1 MSYKTG
7 VRQNVL
13 CLQSSCVNICIYSNH
28 QTTIMSTEYCYSLH
42 DKKSRTLMQ
51 AQAADSGFQVQL
63 HVSHSL
69 ERFTTFLSYSS
80 LHKNQWTKR
89 RSLLKNLPPFF
100 PITIPNTLDGRRD
113 FVSGLHCNSLK
124 TENKVES
131 EGEISLSFIFLQDS
145 TLRL

>member
-1 MSYKTG
+1 
-7 VRQNVL
+7 
-13 CLQSSCVNICIYSNH
+13 
-28 QTTIMSTEYCYSLH
+28 
-42 DKKSRTLMQ
+42 MQ

-69 ERFTTFLSYSS
+69 ERFTAFLSHSS

-100 PITIPNTLDGRRD
+100 PIAIPNTLDGRRD